1 MLSSQ
6 SAFPATSSTSFLS
19 RGDWE
24 IHINGK
30 THTYAQLFPY
40 SSLPLLMPNCKA
52 LDFPSG
58 INTEYIRT
66 TMNHCLFNERL
77 MQGHK
82 FLSCLQLNITEQQH
96 TWSGRRHHSGC
107 RSHCQEQ
114 GEKLMDSWPGSHC
127 LHWRQGSLV
136 SEVAC
141 LWPSG
146 CLLGLPAMGFCL
158 WT

>member
-19 RGDWE
+19 RGLGDTYKWKNT
-24 IHINGK
+24 HIR
-30 THTYAQLFPY
+30 TVISLFLSPFVNAKLQ
-40 SSLPLLMPNCKA
+40 SFGLSIW
-52 LDFPSG
+52 D
-58 INTEYIRT
+58 NTEYIRT

-77 MQGHK
+77 TQGHK
-82 FLSCLQLNITEQQH
+82 FLSCLQLDITEQQH

-114 GEKLMDSWPGSHC
+114 GEKPMDSWPGSHC